1 MVDNTVVLYKQ
12 ILDASYNIYVD
23 INNINSAMSRANSI
37 MGLPAGE
44 ALTLLP
50 RTGSATK
57 QNGSFIPSNPV
68 VQGTTTKEGGAAKS
82 ILGYHPIG
90 RERDIPIE
98 MQPLAAGLKVKKAS
112 EPVLPTSMHPV
123 GEQKLPEVEMQKIA
137 PVIQRRNTETLAQKE
152 ERVGQMAKIPLGG
165 PKIPTQMAS
174 ANMESIQS
182 LGLERSAAN
191 PVSALLSLVKIKG
204 SITISDAAA
213 QLNVNRTLV
222 EKWAK
227 ILNQSSLLRIKY
239 QMVGDIIMEA

>member
-1 MVDNTVVLYKQ
+1 MADNTVVLYKQ

-37 MGLPAGE
+37 MGLPTGE

-50 RTGSATK
+50 RAGSATK
-57 QNGSFIPSNPV
+57 QNGSFVPGNPV
-68 VQGTTTKEGGAAKS
+68 VQGTPTKEDGAAKS
-82 ILGYHPIG
+82 TIGYHPIG
-90 RERDIPIE
+90 RERDIKIE
-98 MQPLAAGLKVKKAS
+98 MQPLAAGLKAKKAS

-137 PVIQRRNTETLAQKE
+137 PMIQRRNTETLAQKE
-152 ERVGQMAKIPLGG
+152 EEVSQMAKISLSG
-165 PKIPTQMAS
+165 PKISTQMMS
-174 ANMESIQS
+174 TNMESIQS
-182 LGLERSAAN
+182 LGLSRSAAN
-191 PVSALLSLVKIKG
+191 PVSALLSLVKTKG

-239 QMVGDIIMEA
+239 QMVGDTIMEA